1 MCRLLRKPEKSP
13 KRILRDQQL
22 WLMSWTLLNRLLLC
36 PAETLVYTSSLP
48 VPSPP
53 RGLCRLM
60 RKAEIWSPK
69 RQLLCK
75 CMAGNPI
82 LENNAHSPELVSG
95 HPRDSIVVA
104 VLGPLCCCG
113 EAAVCEQSGYA
124 HHIMQCFSPRAVVF
138 SMEQVT
144 FYRSLVFTQGY
155 HPLRIQAKDSLG
167 NPPGGS

>member
-1 MCRLLRKPEKSP
+1 MVNELNFIEQVASLPSRNFGLYF
-13 KRILRDQQL
+13 IL
-22 WLMSWTLLNRLLLC
+22 
-36 PAETLVYTSSLP
+36 TSSFTTQRSLQ
-48 VPSPP
+48 VNQ
-53 RGLCRLM
+53 

-113 EAAVCEQSGYA
+113 EAAVREQSGYA